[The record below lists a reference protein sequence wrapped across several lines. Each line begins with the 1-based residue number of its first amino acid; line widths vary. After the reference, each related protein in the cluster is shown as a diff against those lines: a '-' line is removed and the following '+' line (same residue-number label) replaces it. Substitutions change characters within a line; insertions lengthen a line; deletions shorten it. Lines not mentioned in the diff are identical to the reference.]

1 VEKYVNPLLAEGVE
15 KYDNPLLAEGV
26 EKYDTCVYDN
36 PCFLKLNMKADQQC
50 LKEDQDQMS
59 EGLQIIA
66 G

>member
-1 VEKYVNPLLAEGVE
+1 
-15 KYDNPLLAEGV
+15 
-26 EKYDTCVYDN
+26 
-36 PCFLKLNMKADQQC
+36 MKADQQC